1 VLFLEIS
8 FNPVNIRVPLFVLGL
23 VLAFTGVYLIN
34 SLKEEDSSG
43 QVEED
48 SCGQVVVQVDK
59 PSVDFSG
66 LKWLNTGDSL
76 PTNGRQLENPP
87 LARALTRALEG
98 GNVAVLRAHRAG
110 DSACTHEFSQVF
122 LLHRMCSTYSVFS
135 DTQEC
140 WQEEWDGFGI
150 ADLRFDDFIKAGDCY
165 FQPAEARTHS
175 M

>member
-1 VLFLEIS
+1 M
-8 FNPVNIRVPLFVLGL
+8 PLFVGGL
-23 VLAFTGVYLIN
+23 VLAFVGVHLIN

-43 QVEED
+43 QVALSIVE
-48 SCGQVVVQVDK
+48 VDK

-122 LLHRMCSTYSVFS
+122 LLHRMCS
-135 DTQEC
+135 
-140 WQEEWDGFGI
+140 
-150 ADLRFDDFIKAGDCY
+150 L
-165 FQPAEARTHS
+165 
-175 M
+175 